1 MHPLF
6 QETWSP
12 YAVGVGIGMLVWLSL
27 MLSDKAIGCSTAFA
41 RTSGMSERLLRGK
54 RVHEKLYYQE
64 FTPHIDWEWMLVLGV
79 IVGGFLSA
87 LLSGSLAVETV
98 PRLWQAAFGSSIV
111 LRMAVALTGGIC
123 IGFGARLA
131 GGCTSGHGISGA
143 LQLAAGSWIALCC
156 FFIGGILTALVVI
169 EWLGGA

>member
-12 YAVGVGIGMLVWLSL
+12 YVVGVGIGMLVWLSL

-54 RVHEKLYYQE
+54 RVHEKPYYRE

-79 IVGGFLSA
+79 IVGGFASA

-98 PRLWQAAFGSSIV
+98 PRLWQAAFGSSVI